1 MSLVADS
8 EGVAAVAEA
17 VARATLVAFDL
28 EFLSQDRLV
37 PTLCLVQVSW
47 IHERL
52 DAPEEVIV
60 ATVPEVALVDPLAV
74 DVAPL
79 VRALAAHPRAVAH
92 AARQDLGLL
101 ATRFSIAM
109 PNIADTQVMA
119 AFAGLGEQVGL
130 ANLANELLGLS
141 LGKEQQW
148 TAWDARPLSP
158 AQLVYADA
166 DVRYLPTIY
175 KKLVARLGPRLAWAL
190 AESSLVAGEATAAAA
205 VTPETAWE
213 HVGGV
218 RGLDVLGIATAM
230 QLAAWRL
237 RVCTE
242 LDKPLGQL
250 VNDRTLLD
258 LARHRPASD
267 AAVKA
272 TKGLSRPASARAA
285 DIVAAIAA
293 ARASDAPPRTLS
305 RPMSTRA
312 QRWSEVL
319 LAIAHMVTDQTG
331 VASRLLATRG
341 DAEELARAIDEGGL
355 AAAAAL
361 PAFASWRRELLGEPF
376 AGWLRGDVALVGDLG
391 SPHGMRLVRY
401 DQQPKAGQD
410 QPTQ

>member
-1 MSLVADS
+1 MLLVADS
-8 EGVAAVAEA
+8 DGVVAVAQA
-17 VARATLVAFDL
+17 VAKATLVAFDL

-47 IHERL
+47 IHDRL

-60 ATVPEVALVDPLAV
+60 AAPPQVALVDPLAV

-79 VRALAAHPRAVAH
+79 VRALAAHPRAIAH

-101 ATRFSIAM
+101 AARFAIAM

-119 AFAGLGEQVGL
+119 AFAGLGDQVGL
-130 ANLANELLGLS
+130 ANLAHELLGLT

-158 AQLVYADA
+158 AQLAYADS
-166 DVRYLPTIY
+166 DVRHLPAIY
-175 KKLVARLGPRLAWAL
+175 AKLVTRLGPRLAWAL
-190 AESSLVAGEATAAAA
+190 AESSLVAADSTAAAA
-205 VTPETAWE
+205 ITPETAWE

-218 RGLDVLGIATAM
+218 RGLDAMSVATAM
-230 QLAAWRL
+230 QLAAWRQ
-237 RVCTE
+237 RVCVE

-250 VNDRTLLD
+250 LNDRTLLD
-258 LARHRPASD
+258 LARHRPGTE

-272 TKGLSRPASARAA
+272 TKGLSRPASTRAA
-285 DIVAAIAA
+285 DIVAAIAGA
-293 ARASDAPPRTLS
+293 KASDAPPRTHA
-305 RPMSTRA
+305 RPMSPRA

-319 LAIAHMVTDQTG
+319 LAIAHLVTDQTG

-355 AAAAAL
+355 DGAQAL
-361 PAFASWRRELLGEPF
+361 PAFATWRRELLGEPF
-376 AGWLRGDVALVGDLG
+376 AGWLRGEVALVGDLE
-391 SPHGMRLVRY
+391 SPHGLRLLPR
-401 DQQPKAGQD
+401 
-410 QPTQ
+410 